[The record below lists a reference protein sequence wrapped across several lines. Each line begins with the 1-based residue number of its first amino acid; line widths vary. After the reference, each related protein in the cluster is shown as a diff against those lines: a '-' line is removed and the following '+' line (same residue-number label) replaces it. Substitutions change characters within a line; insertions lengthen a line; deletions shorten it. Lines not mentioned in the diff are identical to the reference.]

1 MSLCEVNCEYNGYNI
16 TIKKSKCECKIKEE
30 LSSIS
35 EMTKITE
42 KILNN
47 FSGLKNTTN
56 FKIIKCF
63 KYLFTKEGLK
73 SNIGSYILLFII
85 LIIIVFLILFI
96 IKGYKSIFNIIEIIA
111 NKINEKDKNNEI
123 DQNDKESNS
132 NNKDYINNN
141 ILILSNSNIIRNP
154 PKKNMNRIY
163 KKEDQPK
170 SINILKTK
178 EDNKNDNSS
187 SFRIEI
193 KNNQQEEDTIKKE
206 LNENLI
212 KDFNDYE
219 LSILSYKEALKIDNR
234 KLVNII
240 YH

>member
-1 MSLCEVNCEYNGYNI
+1 
-16 TIKKSKCECKIKEE
+16 
-30 LSSIS
+30 
-35 EMTKITE
+35 MTKITE

-63 KYLFTKEGLK
+63 KNLFTKEGLK

-111 NKINEKDKNNEI
+111 NKVNEKDKNNEI
-123 DQNDKESNS
+123 DQNNKESNR

-154 PKKNMNRIY
+154 PKK
-163 KKEDQPK
+163 K
-170 SINILKTK
+170 
-178 EDNKNDNSS
+178 
-187 SFRIEI
+187 
-193 KNNQQEEDTIKKE
+193 
-206 LNENLI
+206 
-212 KDFNDYE
+212 YE
-219 LSILSYKEALKIDNR
+219 
-234 KLVNII
+234 
-240 YH
+240 